1 MIRLPRAVVVTGAS
15 VGMGRATAVATLG
28 DRAAVARGSA
38 GLTGA
43 ADEVRHAGGEGLIL
57 PVDVTDPKAIDRA
70 DQPVADAFG
79 RIDVWVNNAFAGV
92 VAPFP
97 QATPDEC
104 RRVTEVTGL
113 CCVFGTRAALSHML
127 LNNRGTNAQVGPA
140 LAYRGIPLPSAYCG
154 AKHAIQGRNASLRCE
169 LLHEGARART
179 TMVQVPVV
187 NTPQFARVLSHV
199 PGRARP
205 GTPVH
210 ELDLAA
216 RALDHAAAHPR
227 RLASWIGGSTVAPPV
242 GNALVPGLLNRYLA
256 YGDDAQ
262 LDEGEHAGTGTL
274 WSPADTPRGGDF
286 WAPGPFDVE
295 SRPGGAQGMDVPQ
308 PSMGRPGRLHRL
320 WGSALRTQD
329 VPHRGRFQ
337 LGPSRGVWPL
347 RAGGAE
353 SPHERPH
360 RR

>member
-154 AKHAIQGRNASLRCE
+154 AKHAIQGRNASLSCE
-169 LLHEGARART
+169 LLHEGTRART

-199 PGRARP
+199 PGQARP

-210 ELDLAA
+210 EPDLAA
-216 RALDHAAAHPR
+216 RAMDHAAAHPR
-227 RLASWIGGSTVAPPV
+227 RLASWISGSTVAPPV

-262 LDEGEHAGTGTL
+262 LDEGEHAGTGNL
-274 WSPADTPRGGDF
+274 WSPADTPRGGLLGARALRRGVPAGRCAGNGCPATEHGPARPPSSSVGQCSSHARCPTAREVSARAVPRCLA
-286 WAPGPFDVE
+286 APG
-295 SRPGGAQGMDVPQ
+295 
-308 PSMGRPGRLHRL
+308 
-320 WGSALRTQD
+320 
-329 VPHRGRFQ
+329 RGR
-337 LGPSRGVWPL
+337 GKP
-347 RAGGAE
+347 A
-353 SPHERPH
+353 
-360 RR
+360 